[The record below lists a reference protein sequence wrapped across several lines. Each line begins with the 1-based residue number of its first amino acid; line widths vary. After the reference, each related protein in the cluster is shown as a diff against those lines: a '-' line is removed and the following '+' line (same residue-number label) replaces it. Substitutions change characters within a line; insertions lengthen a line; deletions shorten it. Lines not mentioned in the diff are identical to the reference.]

1 MTYMTKGLGP
11 LLRLAGFGL
20 ASLGWA
26 AAAQAAE
33 VNEAAMRA
41 LESDGTEWL
50 SYDRTWAQQRF
61 SPLQQIDTESVD
73 KLGLTWSIDLDNNR
87 GLEATPLYH
96 EGVLYTSLSWSR
108 VMAVDAGTG
117 QILWSYDPQVDK
129 AKGRDACCDA
139 VNRGVALWQ
148 GKVYVGTLDGRLIAL
163 DAKTG
168 AATGAPGAECC
179 AGNLEQGY
187 RLVDGRRRD
196 RLGQYG
202 L

>member
-61 SPLQQIDTESVD
+61 
-73 KLGLTWSIDLDNNR
+73 
-87 GLEATPLYH
+87 TPRY
-96 EGVLYTSLSWSR
+96 
-108 VMAVDAGTG
+108 
-117 QILWSYDPQVDK
+117 
-129 AKGRDACCDA
+129 
-139 VNRGVALWQ
+139 
-148 GKVYVGTLDGRLIAL
+148 
-163 DAKTG
+163 
-168 AATGAPGAECC
+168 PGA
-179 AGNLEQGY
+179 G
-187 RLVDGRRRD
+187 
-196 RLGQYG
+196 
-202 L
+202 